1 MFMAKR
7 GDSKQ
12 EGLEAPSEII
22 LWSPS
27 KEKEHHFI
35 EEGQT
40 TTSFGF
46 GEALSYTATR
56 SEGTSLGASI
66 VADRGV
72 ANHKRRSWGLL
83 LVPCLVFSN
92 VLIALSWDVEQ
103 RLCSWDGDPTTS
115 GSITLDGAE
124 YDLYRFD
131 HEDLDLGG
139 RFYSE
144 DGECGLSDWTIRT
157 ADEIDLWVRT
167 SGYSAYDACS
177 LEGDSKCDDAVVQ
190 EGTTWIPME
199 RCRTHCLVR
208 NLGPVDGYFAFD
220 DGGWFDD
227 GSFLV
232 AVEPSIEISD
242 FEVEVR
248 PYEPILILFFSIFL
262 TPTTLWF
269 VNRWVKTS
277 HQPNL
282 LPGAIVFAKNVLK
295 VGILHGLSLTCLYL
309 LGEYFFSI
317 Y

>member
-1 MFMAKR
+1 MAKR
-7 GDSKQ
+7 GGPKQ

-22 LWSPS
+22 VWNPS
-27 KEKEHHFI
+27 KEKEPHII
-35 EEGQT
+35 EDGQT
-40 TTSFGF
+40 TPSIGS
-46 GEALSYTATR
+46 GEALLYTATR
-56 SEGTSLGASI
+56 SEGASLGASI
-66 VADRGV
+66 DADQGM
-72 ANHKRRSWGLL
+72 ANHKRRFWGLL

-103 RLCSWDGDPTTS
+103 RLCSWDGDPTPS

-144 DGECGLSDWTIRT
+144 DGGCGLSDWTIRT
-157 ADEIDLWVRT
+157 ANEIDLFVRT

-177 LEGDSKCDDAVVQ
+177 LEGDSKCNDAVVQ

-220 DGGWFDD
+220 DGGLFED

-232 AVEPSIEISD
+232 AVEPSLVISD

-262 TPTTLWF
+262 TPTALWL

-282 LPGAIVFAKNVLK
+282 PPGAIVFAKNVLK

-309 LGEYFFSI
+309 LGEYLFSI
-317 Y
+317 F

>member
-1 MFMAKR
+1 MAKG
-7 GDSKQ
+7 GDSEREK
-12 EGLEAPSEII
+12 LEVPTEILVWTPSN
-22 LWSPS
+22 
-27 KEKEHHFI
+27 EKEPSI
-35 EEGQT
+35 VEEDLT
-40 TTSFGF
+40 TTSLGSE
-46 GEALSYTATR
+46 EA
-56 SEGTSLGASI
+56 SLGTTTDSDERE
-66 VADRGV
+66 V
-72 ANHKRRSWGLL
+72 NHKRLFWSFLL
-83 LVPCLVFSN
+83 IPCLVFSN
-92 VLIALSWDVEQ
+92 LLIAINWDTEEIM
-103 RLCSWDGDPTTS
+103 CYSDGDPKAPD
-115 GSITLDGAE
+115 SITLDGAE

-157 ADEIDLWVRT
+157 ANEIDLYVRT

-177 LEGDSKCDDAVVQ
+177 LEGDSQCDDAVVQ
-190 EGTTWIPME
+190 EGTKWIPME

-220 DGGWFDD
+220 DGGLFED

-232 AVEPSIEISD
+232 AVEPSLVISD

-262 TPTTLWF
+262 TPTALWL

-282 LPGAIVFAKNVLK
+282 PPGAIVFAKNVLK

-309 LGEYFFSI
+309 LGEYLFSI
-317 Y
+317 F

>member
-1 MFMAKR
+1 MAKR
-7 GDSKQ
+7 GGPKQ

-22 LWSPS
+22 VWGPS
-27 KEKEHHFI
+27 KEKEPHI
-35 EEGQT
+35 IGEGQT
-40 TTSFGF
+40 TTSIGS
-46 GEALSYTATR
+46 GEALLYTATR
-56 SEGTSLGASI
+56 SEDASLGASI
-66 VADRGV
+66 DADQGV
-72 ANHKRRSWGLL
+72 NNHKHRFWGLL

-92 VLIALSWDVEQ
+92 VLIALSWDAEQ
-103 RLCSWDGDPTTS
+103 RLCSWDGDPTPS

-157 ADEIDLWVRT
+157 ANEIDLYVRT

-177 LEGDSKCDDAVVQ
+177 LEGDSRCDDAVVQ

-199 RCRTHCLVR
+199 RCRTDCLVR

-220 DGGWFDD
+220 AAGWFDD

-242 FEVEVR
+242 FEVEIR
-248 PYEPILILFFSIFL
+248 PYEPILALFFSIFL
-262 TPTTLWF
+262 TPTALWI
-269 VNRWVKTS
+269 VNRWAKTS

-282 LPGAIVFAKNVLK
+282 RPGAMVAKNVLK
-295 VGILHGLSLTCLYL
+295 VGILHGLSLTCLIL
-309 LGEYFFSI
+309 LTY
-317 Y
+317 